1 MTVIKNVECVQ
12 QAIITTE
19 HSSSYTKMDNSL
31 IKESNDLLFL
41 QYCAFSEN
49 IRFLNSDA
57 CKAVQFDFTGE
68 ELRLPNVR
76 R

>member
-31 IKESNDLLFL
+31 IKESNDLLF
-41 QYCAFSEN
+41 YN
-49 IRFLNSDA
+49 IVLFL
-57 CKAVQFDFTGE
+57 KTYDF
-68 ELRLPNVR
+68 
-76 R
+76 